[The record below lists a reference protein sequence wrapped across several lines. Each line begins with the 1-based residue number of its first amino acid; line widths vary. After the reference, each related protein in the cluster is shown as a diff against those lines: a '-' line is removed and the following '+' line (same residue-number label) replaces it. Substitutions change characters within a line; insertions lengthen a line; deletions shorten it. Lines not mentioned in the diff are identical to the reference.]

1 MLSLSRKADYALVAL
16 AGLARQESVAASA
29 RELSDT
35 LHLPLP
41 ALRNILKRLTGHGL
55 LISTQGPQGGYRLAR
70 RPDEITLGQ
79 LVEAID
85 GPVRLVRCCPAP
97 GGEAEPRC
105 QLEDSCRIKGA
116 VQQVH
121 NHLIDYLDRLTLAHI
136 VSASLPPAP
145 GLSLGAARSQAG
157 AGVTRSVITTPTATT
172 LAEREQFT

>member
-1 MLSLSRKADYALVAL
+1 MLSLSRKADYGLVAL
-16 AGLARQESVAASA
+16 AGLAARSDTASA
-29 RELSDT
+29 RELSDS

-41 ALRNILKRLTGHGL
+41 ALRNILKRLTGHGI

-70 RPDEITLGQ
+70 RPDKITLGQ

-85 GPVRLVRCCPAP
+85 GPVRLVRCCPGPA
-97 GGEAEPRC
+97 GEDEPRC

-121 NHLIDYLDRLTLAHI
+121 RDLIDYLDRLTLAHI
-136 VSASLPPAP
+136 VSASVPPAP
-145 GLSLGAARSQAG
+145 GLSFGAARSQAG

-172 LAEREQFT
+172 LAKRELHLE